1 MGALTVVLGDPS
13 LREPVS
19 SQLRLTARAMYS
31 NPPKHGAAVAAAILN
46 DPAMFARWREE
57 LKGMADRIISMRHRL
72 RDELAAVGAPGNWD
86 HIVSAIGMFSFLG
99 LNRAQVQHLTDKWHI
114 FLTMDGRI
122 SMAGLSGEKCRY
134 LAEAIND
141 AVRTVQA

>member
-1 MGALTVVLGDPS
+1 
-13 LREPVS
+13 
-19 SQLRLTARAMYS
+19 MYS
-31 NPPKHGAAVAAAILN
+31 NPPKHGSAVAGAILG

-57 LKGMADRIISMRHRL
+57 LKGMADRIISMRHKL

-99 LNRAQVQHLTDKWHI
+99 LTREQVQHLTDKWHI
-114 FLTMDGRI
+114 FLTFDGRI
-122 SMAGLSGEKCRY
+122 SMAGLSSDKCRY

-141 AVRTVQA
+141 AVRTVNA